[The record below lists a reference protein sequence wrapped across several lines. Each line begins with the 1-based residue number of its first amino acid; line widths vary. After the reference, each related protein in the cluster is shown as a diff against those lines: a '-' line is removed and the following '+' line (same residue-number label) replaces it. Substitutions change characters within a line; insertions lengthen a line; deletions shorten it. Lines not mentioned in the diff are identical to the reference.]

1 MDVYQTNLFDIT
13 KDEYF
18 SPKSPL
24 SHIWLFVKRY
34 VCIYYTRDK
43 AYLYIYP
50 EGAGRARV
58 DRTSLIKNS
67 PSISINT

>member
-34 VCIYYTRDK
+34 GCIYYTRDK
-43 AYLYIYP
+43 AYSFIYP

-58 DRTSLIKNS
+58 YKQLLIHFP
-67 PSISINT
+67 PSIRYNI